1 MWSPHFGEVSRR
13 GGLPRSAA
21 DVAQLVEHHLA
32 KVRVAGSSPVVRSER
47 SWPHPL
53 TTRLRG
59 GGRLFTRWSGRE
71 ARQRTANPYT
81 RVQIPSP
88 PRAAGAVVARFPDTE
103 EVTGSNPVS
112 PTRTIPRHPPGIVV
126 LRALAPSVRRPT
138 VSHGWG
144 VDARS
149 SRARSP
155 LPVPARPLPG
165 PQRLV
170 RSAAPP
176 PEWSSPAPARP
187 PPVVRAASWPR
198 PRAPVSGWTDWGRG
212 RLTAAGGGP
221 QSATRRMVVVGTG
234 RHDGVVGRRLTPA
247 ARCSRC
253 GPACRR

>member
-112 PTRTIPRHPPGIVV
+112 PTRTIPGTRRGSSFSGRLLLPCVGRPSLMDGGGRPVLPG
-126 LRALAPSVRRPT
+126 ALAPSCSRPTPARPATSRPVRRP
-138 VSHGWG
+138 
-144 VDARS
+144 S
-149 SRARSP
+149 SRVVVARAG
-155 LPVPARPLPG
+155 PAPSRRPS
-165 PQRLV
+165 RLV
-170 RSAAPP
+170 
-176 PEWSSPAPARP
+176 APASCPR
-187 PPVVRAASWPR
+187 VRLDGLGER
-198 PRAPVSGWTDWGRG
+198 
-212 RLTAAGGGP
+212 TAAGGGP

>member
-59 GGRLFTRWSGRE
+59 GGRLFIRWSGRE

-155 LPVPARPLPG
+155 LPVPARPATSRPVRRPSSRVVVARAG
-165 PQRLV
+165 PAPSRRPSRLV
-170 RSAAPP
+170 
-176 PEWSSPAPARP
+176 APASCPR
-187 PPVVRAASWPR
+187 VRLDGLGER
-198 PRAPVSGWTDWGRG
+198 
-212 RLTAAGGGP
+212 TAAGGGP

>member
-112 PTRTIPRHPPGIVV
+112 PTRTIPPAPAGDRRSPGACSFRASADRLSWMGGGRPV
-126 LRALAPSVRRPT
+126 LPGALAPSCSRPTPARPATSRPVRRP
-138 VSHGWG
+138 
-144 VDARS
+144 S
-149 SRARSP
+149 SRVVVARAG
-155 LPVPARPLPG
+155 PAPSRRPS
-165 PQRLV
+165 RLV
-170 RSAAPP
+170 
-176 PEWSSPAPARP
+176 APASCPR
-187 PPVVRAASWPR
+187 VRLDGLGER
-198 PRAPVSGWTDWGRG
+198 
-212 RLTAAGGGP
+212 TAAGGGP

>member
-144 VDARS
+144 RTPGPPCALAPSCPRPALNSRPVRRPS
-149 SRARSP
+149 SRVVVARAG
-155 LPVPARPLPG
+155 PAPSRRPS
-165 PQRLV
+165 RLV
-170 RSAAPP
+170 
-176 PEWSSPAPARP
+176 APASCPR
-187 PPVVRAASWPR
+187 VRLDGLGER
-198 PRAPVSGWTDWGRG
+198 
-212 RLTAAGGGP
+212 TAAGGGP

>member
-1 MWSPHFGEVSRR
+1 MGSGRILRERPSCAVRVSSLMWSPHFGEAGQR

-47 SWPHPL
+47 PWPHPL

-112 PTRTIPRHPPGIVV
+112 PTRTIPRHPPGGSSFSPGA
-126 LRALAPSVRRPT
+126 RPSGSPHAPADRLPWM
-138 VSHGWG
+138 GA
-144 VDARS
+144 DARS
-149 SRARSP
+149 SRR
-155 LPVPARPLPG
+155 ARPLLSPPG
-165 PQRLV
+165 PQLSSGPPRGPGLV
-170 RSAAPP
+170 PRV
-176 PEWSSPAPARP
+176 RP
-187 PPVVRAASWPR
+187 DGPGER
-198 PRAPVSGWTDWGRG
+198 
-212 RLTAAGGGP
+212 TAAGGGP
-221 QSATRRMVVVGTG
+221 QSATRRMVAVGTG